1 MSRGMRSFLR
11 GKTFCLFRPQVT
23 FNRQTNGVRRNWVGL
38 FFLISTINE
47 CTGISLLHFGRD
59 FRRHKCVLER
69 LLLDTKIAIIFF
81 QDRCPL
87 NTLALF
93 RHFRVVYNRI
103 LCGIRRRGF
112 LHRLRPILENHQDSN
127 GEIGLKNNWNE
138 GDGLTESI

>member
-1 MSRGMRSFLR
+1 MNVQELVYCTSEEIFAD
-11 GKTFCLFRPQVT
+11 
-23 FNRQTNGVRRNWVGL
+23 
-38 FFLISTINE
+38 INA
-47 CTGISLLHFGRD
+47 F
-59 FRRHKCVLER
+59 LER

-81 QDRCPL
+81 QDRCSL

-127 GEIGLKNNWNE
+127 GEIGVKNN
-138 GDGLTESI
+138 